1 VNVSPSNNSPAA
13 VPLVSVVILNYHGAR
28 YLERCLASLRAQTI
42 FERIEVI
49 VADNASGDG
58 SPELAEKL
66 LAGWPRGR
74 FVQNGANLGYC
85 EGNNRAVAHA
95 TGQYLFIL
103 NFDAWLE
110 PDCLERLVAA
120 AESTGAGAASPWV
133 LNYDDDTHQSFGGTG
148 MDWFGL
154 PNAARAPLGNVGR
167 ASCPPHQ
174 PSKAQATTNPTQG
187 GQDARPTLPPAL
199 RQEATPHPTLSP
211 VEAERVNAN
220 AGSETGAPTPHL
232 RSRPAGTL
240 SSIPNGGEGRGEEA
254 RDLFCFTGCSFL
266 IERQLFHDLGGFDAD
281 FFLYCDETD
290 LSWRVWIAGRRIVG
304 VPSAR
309 VHHRGAVTAN
319 PAGGTKTVES
329 RTTHSKRYYANR
341 NAILFLAKNSQ
352 HMLLLLLV
360 PHLLLLAL
368 EALAALVLVRR
379 WSFVREA
386 YLKAVADAWRMRG
399 HIGQWR
405 ARIRGFRQRGDL
417 WMLRFLRLKPSR
429 WEEVVKL
436 FKVGAPKVDAR

>member
-1 VNVSPSNNSPAA
+1 MNPSPSNPNPAPAA
-13 VPLVSVVILNYHGAR
+13 PLVSVVILNYHGAR
-28 YLERCLASLRAQTI
+28 YLERCLASLRAQTVC
-42 FERIEVI
+42 ERIEVI
-49 VADNASGDG
+49 VADNASSDG
-58 SPELAEKL
+58 SPELAQQL

-95 TGQYLFIL
+95 TGKYLFIL

-110 PDCLERLVAA
+110 PECLERLVAA
-120 AESTGAGAASPWV
+120 AETTGAGAASPWV

-148 MDWFGL
+148 MDLFGL
-154 PNAARAPLGNVGR
+154 PNAAKAPLF
-167 ASCPPHQ
+167 S
-174 PSKAQATTNPTQG
+174 PS
-187 GQDARPTLPPAL
+187 
-199 RQEATPHPTLSP
+199 
-211 VEAERVNAN
+211 
-220 AGSETGAPTPHL
+220 
-232 RSRPAGTL
+232 L
-240 SSIPNGGEGRGEEA
+240 SSIRDEEEGGRRPGEEA
-254 RDLFCFTGCSFL
+254 CDLFCFTGCSFL
-266 IERQLFHDLGGFDAD
+266 IERQLFLELGGFDAD

-304 VPSAR
+304 VPAAR

-319 PAGGTKTVES
+319 PEGGTKVVES
-329 RTTHSKRYYANR
+329 RTTHSKRFYANR
-341 NAILFLAKNSQ
+341 NALLFLTKNSQ
-352 HMLLLLLV
+352 HVLLLLLV

-379 WSFVREA
+379 WAFVREA

-405 ARIRGFRQRGDL
+405 RRIQAFRRRGDF

-436 FKVGAPKVDAR
+436 FKAGAPKVDAR